1 MEKLWWK
8 QKAIYQ
14 IYPRSFCD
22 SNNDGIG
29 DIPGIISKLDYLKDL
44 GVGGIWLSPVYKS
57 PNDDMGYD
65 ISDYYDINPEYG
77 TLDDMK
83 RLFQEAKKRDI
94 HIIMD
99 LVINHTSDEHP
110 WFIES
115 KKLDSPYHDYY
126 IWQEGKTKKN
136 GKELPPNN
144 WQSMFTGSAWEK
156 CPENGQYYLHL
167 FTRKQVDLNYRN
179 PKVIE
184 EVKKILR
191 YWLDLGASGFR
202 CDVINMIYKESFADG
217 KPAVY
222 KRGKEHFL
230 SKPGCHAIL
239 KEFNRD
245 VLEPYHAYT
254 VGETADV
261 DIENAKTFTQGEL
274 STVFPFEHTEADY
287 FVLPLWKRK
296 YNPQRMINALIKWQE
311 HIDWNTLFFEN
322 HDQPRSLSRFG
333 DEKKYRKE
341 SGKMLATVLLTLRG
355 TPFIF
360 EGQEIG
366 MTNVPFNDLSQLRDV
381 SSVNVYNLL
390 RKFRIGKKL
399 AWRWV
404 MNFTRDHARTPM
416 QWKNAQ
422 NGGFSEV
429 APWLMSNPN
438 FTRINVEAETH
449 DTDSIW
455 NYYRTMLALKA
466 LTPSLQ
472 EGTFKALHLGKKI
485 LAFERSDGK
494 ESIQIV
500 ANMDHKS
507 HRLKSPLRGEK
518 LLGNYPTPL
527 YDGVKKLKPYE
538 TVILKIK

>member
-29 DIPGIISKLDYLKDL
+29 DIPGIISKLDYLKEL
-44 GVGGIWLSPVYKS
+44 GVGGIWLSPVYRS

-77 TLDDMK
+77 TLEDMK
-83 RLFQEAKKRDI
+83 RLFAEAKKRDLR
-94 HIIMD
+94 IIMD

-115 KKLDSPYHDYY
+115 KKPDSPYHDYY
-126 IWQEGKTKKN
+126 IWREGKKKKN

-156 CPENGQYYLHL
+156 CLENGLYYLHL
-167 FTRKQVDLNYRN
+167 FTRKQVDLNYHN

-184 EVKKILR
+184 EVKKIMR
-191 YWLDLGASGFR
+191 FWLDLGASGFR

-222 KRGKEHFL
+222 KRGEEHFL
-230 SKPGCHAIL
+230 SKPGCHKIL
-239 KEFNRD
+239 KEFHD
-245 VLEPYHAYT
+245 EVFAPYHAYT

-261 DIENAKTFTQGEL
+261 DLANAKTFTQGEL

-287 FVLPLWKRK
+287 WLLPLWKRP
-296 YNPQRMINALIKWQE
+296 YNPQRMIDALVKWQE
-311 HIDWNTLFFEN
+311 NVNWNTLFFEN

-333 DEKKYRKE
+333 DVGTYRKE
-341 SGKMLATVLLTLRG
+341 SAKMLATVLLTLRG
-355 TPFIF
+355 TPYIF

-366 MTNVPFNDLSQLRDV
+366 MTNVPFQNLGQLRDV

-390 RKFRIGKKL
+390 RKVKIPKKL

-404 MNFTRDHARTPM
+404 MNFTRDHARTPV
-416 QWKNAQ
+416 QWDASP
-422 NGGFSEV
+422 NGGFSKV

-438 FTRINVEAETH
+438 FSTINVEKEQKES
-449 DTDSIW
+449 DSIW
-455 NYYRTMLALKA
+455 HYYQALLDLKA
-466 LTPSLQ
+466 QYPSFQ
-472 EGTFKALHLGKKI
+472 EGSFRNLPLGKKV
-485 LAFERSDGK
+485 LAFERSIKD
-494 ESIQIV
+494 ETMTV
-500 ANMDHKS
+500 VVNMDKKPHRIKTLPQGKVILSNYSSGKTRNPKS
-507 HRLKSPLRGEK
+507 LR
-518 LLGNYPTPL
+518 
-527 YDGVKKLKPYE
+527 PYE
-538 TVILKIK
+538 AMILKTR

>member
-77 TLDDMK
+77 TLEDMK
-83 RLFQEAKKRDI
+83 RLFKEAKKRDI
-94 HIIMD
+94 HVIMD

-126 IWQEGKTKKN
+126 IWQKGQTKKN

-191 YWLDLGASGFR
+191 FWLDLGASGFR

-222 KRGKEHFL
+222 KRGHEHFL

-239 KEFNRD
+239 KEFHD
-245 VLEPYHAYT
+245 EVFEPYHAYT

-274 STVFPFEHTEADY
+274 STVFPFEHTESDY
-287 FVLPLWKRK
+287 FLLPLWKRK

-311 HIDWNTLFFEN
+311 HVDWNTIFFEN

-333 DEKKYRKE
+333 DVGKYRKE

-366 MTNVPFNDLSQLRDV
+366 MTNVPFTDISQLRDI
-381 SSVNVYNLL
+381 SSVNVFNLL
-390 RKFRIGKKL
+390 RKFHIGKKL
-399 AWRWV
+399 AWHWV

-416 QWKNAQ
+416 QWKNTA
-422 NGGFSEV
+422 NGGFSTV

-438 FTRINVEAETH
+438 FTTINVEAETQ
-449 DTDSIW
+449 DADSIA
-455 NYYRTMLALKA
+455 NYYKTMLSLKTRTSA
-466 LTPSLQ
+466 LQ
-472 EGTFKALHLGKKI
+472 EGTFTALHLGKKV
-485 LAFERSDGK
+485 LAFERSEGS
-494 ESIQIV
+494 ETIRVV
-500 ANMDHKS
+500 ANMDHKP
-507 HRLKSPLRGEK
+507 HRLNAPLKGKK
-518 LLGNYPTPL
+518 LLGNYPL
-527 YDGVKKLKPYE
+527 EDYAGVKKLQPYE
-538 TVILKIK
+538 TVILKTK